1 MCLPFHIFYNC
12 VTSRLPFCAAA
23 HTLPSW
29 FSATNVRTRQIKGA
43 VFQVKVRAIT
53 YQKMSGIFII
63 LSPKNGTSKV
73 MK

>member
-1 MCLPFHIFYNC
+1 M
-12 VTSRLPFCAAA
+12 TSRLPFCAAA
-23 HTLPSW
+23 HSLLSL
-29 FSATNVRTRQIKGA
+29 FSTTNFRTRQIKGA

-53 YQKMSGIFII
+53 HQKMLDIFIV